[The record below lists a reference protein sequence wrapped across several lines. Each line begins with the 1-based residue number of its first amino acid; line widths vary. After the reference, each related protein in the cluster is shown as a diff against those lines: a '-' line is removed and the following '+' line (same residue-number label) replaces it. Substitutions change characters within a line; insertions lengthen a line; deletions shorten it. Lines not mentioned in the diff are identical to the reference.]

1 MNNSTAQRCH
11 RLQVGLP
18 KNTNQDTRSI
28 VNNILCL
35 DRFCLRLGTRFW
47 VSNVGT
53 WLVLCARL
61 ITARKSRSQISIRG
75 IASAIHSDQ
84 VYRQLESA
92 ADGMK
97 TSYRSKPH
105 VAGHGHGKTAF
116 LKGIGVC
123 VVCVVCVLRV
133 GVA

>member
-1 MNNSTAQRCH
+1 MSGH
-11 RLQVGLP
+11 GL
-18 KNTNQDTRSI
+18 S
-28 VNNILCL
+28 
-35 DRFCLRLGTRFW
+35 F
-47 VSNVGT
+47 
-53 WLVLCARL
+53 VLASL
-61 ITARKSRSQISIRG
+61 LHANHVAKSQSCG